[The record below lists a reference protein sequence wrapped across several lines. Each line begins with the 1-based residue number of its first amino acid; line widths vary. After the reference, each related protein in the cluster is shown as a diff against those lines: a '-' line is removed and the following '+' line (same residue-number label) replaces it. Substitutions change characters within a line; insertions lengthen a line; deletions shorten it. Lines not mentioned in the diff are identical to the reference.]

1 MTYVYLALI
10 GFFVGLVARI
20 LMPGR
25 DPMGFIMTTVLGIA
39 GSYLGAFA
47 SNYFGLVLQ
56 GTWQHLAVAV
66 VGSFV
71 LLALTK
77 FVRNV

>member
-1 MTYVYLALI
+1 MSYLYLALI

-25 DPMGFIMTTVLGIA
+25 DPMGVIMTTFLGIA
-39 GSYLGAFA
+39 GSFAGAYFA
-47 SNYFGLVLQ
+47 NYFGWVIE
-56 GTWQHLAVAV
+56 GTWQHFALAVAA
-66 VGSFV
+66 SFV
-71 LLALTK
+71 LLGLIR